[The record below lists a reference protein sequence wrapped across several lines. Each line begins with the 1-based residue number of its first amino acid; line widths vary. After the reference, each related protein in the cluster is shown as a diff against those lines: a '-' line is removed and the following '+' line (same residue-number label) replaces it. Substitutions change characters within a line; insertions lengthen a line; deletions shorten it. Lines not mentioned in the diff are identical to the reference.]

1 LRIKRRG
8 ILCLKRGRHRL
19 FEDNADTDTG
29 NTSKA
34 QKAEMCHQ
42 QQTHESKPG
51 YVEVD
56 RDPENFALGKSLSE
70 SLGVLFEAPAALS
83 EGPGGVRGELAGAK

>member
-1 LRIKRRG
+1 MLFDKS
-8 ILCLKRGRHRL
+8 RL

-56 RDPENFALGKSLSE
+56 RDPVEKILLWEKVCQSLW
-70 SLGVLFEAPAALS
+70 GVI
-83 EGPGGVRGELAGAK
+83 